1 MSKSEA
7 IMKHQLWVGRRNSWG
22 TKAELQGFLAGRGHD
37 FHVIDIGYDSGVL
50 ICKELLK
57 F

>member
-1 MSKSEA
+1 
-7 IMKHQLWVGRRNSWG
+7 MKHQLWVGRRNSWG